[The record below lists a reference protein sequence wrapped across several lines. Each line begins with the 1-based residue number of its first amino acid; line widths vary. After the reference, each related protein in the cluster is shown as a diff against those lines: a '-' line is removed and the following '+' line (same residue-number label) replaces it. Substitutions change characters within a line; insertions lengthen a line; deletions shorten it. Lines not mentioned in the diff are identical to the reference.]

1 MVFALL
7 AIPMIGGECG
17 MHGRNAAERW
27 TVVVVP
33 HTHWD
38 RAWYLTFEQ
47 FRIRLVKLTD
57 KVIELLKS
65 DERFKCFVFDG
76 QTVVIED
83 YLEVRPERRDEIREL
98 VSSGRLLIGPWYV
111 LPDEFLVSAEAIVR
125 NLMLGH
131 KIATSMGGV
140 MKVGYIPDPFGH
152 IAQLPQILCGFG
164 IDSAIFMRG
173 VGDEGEELGSEFLWE
188 GLDGKSNVL
197 AVHQIGGYCNAVHLG
212 YVHSQDGFRVDH
224 EAGLRR
230 TVELVE
236 RLRKYARTNALLF
249 NNGCDHVEP
258 QPELPDIVNYINE
271 HWDGGELIIGSFHDY
286 LNLVRQF
293 GGHLRTY
300 RGEFRS
306 GRYQYL
312 LSGVLSSRMPLKQSN
327 WRVQTLLE
335 RYTEPLCAISWLVC
349 GQVYPSWHI
358 WYAWR
363 TLMKNHPHDDI
374 CGCSIDQVHRE
385 DMYRYSLAEQVGE
398 AIARE
403 ALSNICSHVNA
414 SSSAPSGDAR
424 AFIVFNTLPW
434 KRTEV
439 VSVRLPSDAIGTF
452 VSADG
457 KVLAAHRE
465 RLGDEAQW
473 LIKLDE
479 LPACG
484 YTTIYFL
491 AGRPKGQQM
500 ISDISV
506 GANSIENEHYRIS
519 SNGNGTLDILVKAT
533 GEIYSGVLLFEDA
546 EDAGDEYDYSPIEAT
561 QVMTTEN
568 ERAIVR
574 VRRLGA
580 VAAEMTM
587 RLNWRLPIELRGDRK
602 ARSNRTCTLPI
613 TTVVRLHS
621 GSPRIDFTTTVDN
634 RAKDH
639 RLRVLFPTGINS
651 DRAIVEGHFC
661 VLERSLKLP
670 SGEGWAQ
677 KPLPTNHQ
685 CSFVEV
691 NDGKRGFAL
700 INQGL
705 PEYEVKQTE
714 VGCVICLTLLRCV
727 GWLSRGDL
735 LTRSGHAGP
744 AIQTP
749 EAQCIGMHTF
759 KYAVM
764 IHGGDWLEALVQ
776 RYAHEFNVGA
786 LVGEW
791 HPRMEAAL
799 PPTMSFLL
807 VEPPAGVVTAIKK
820 CEWRDSLIVRF
831 YNSSNRSQDVTLR
844 PFKKP
849 TVAWLTN
856 LNEERL
862 SEGELKINEDGSVT
876 VPCAPFEIKT
886 VELVFA

>member
-1 MVFALL
+1 MVAQQ
-7 AIPMIGGECG
+7 GSTDG
-17 MHGRNAAERW
+17 W
-27 TVVVVP
+27 TVIVVP

-47 FRIRLVKLTD
+47 FRIRLVRLTD
-57 KVIELLKS
+57 KLIDLLKS
-65 DERFKCFVFDG
+65 NERFKCFVFDG

-83 YLEVRPERRDEIREL
+83 YLEIRPERADEIKEL

-111 LPDEFLVSAEAIVR
+111 LPDEFLVSAEALVR

-131 KIATSMGGV
+131 KIAASMGGV

-164 IDSAIFMRG
+164 IDSAIFTRG
-173 VGDEGEELGSEFLWE
+173 VGDEGEELGSEFWWE
-188 GLDGKSNVL
+188 GLDGKSKVL

-212 YVHSQDGFRVDH
+212 YVRSQDEFKVDYD
-224 EAGLRR
+224 AGLRR

-236 RLRKYARTNALLF
+236 RLSKYARTNALLF

-258 QPELPDIVNYINE
+258 QPELPEIVDYINE
-271 HWDGGELIIGSFHDY
+271 HWDGGKLIIGSFYDY

-293 GGHLRTY
+293 GERLKTY

-312 LSGVLSSRMPLKQSN
+312 LSGVFSSRMPLKQAN

-335 RYTEPLCAISWLVC
+335 RYAEPLCSLAWLVC
-349 GQVYPSWHI
+349 GQAYPSWHI

-398 AIARE
+398 AMVQE
-403 ALSNICSHVNA
+403 ALSSICAHVNA
-414 SSSAPSGDAR
+414 SASAPSDAAR
-424 AFIVFNTLPW
+424 AFVVFNTLPW
-434 KRTEV
+434 RRTEV
-439 VSVRLPSDAIGTF
+439 VSVRLPSDATGTF
-452 VSADG
+452 VDANG

-465 RLGDEAQW
+465 RYNGEAQW
-473 LIKLDE
+473 LIKVDE
-479 LPACG
+479 LPPCG
-484 YTTIYFL
+484 YATIYFV
-491 AGRPKGQQM
+491 AGRQRGRQM
-500 ISDISV
+500 ISDINADAS
-506 GANSIENEHYRIS
+506 SIENEHYRIS
-519 SNGNGTLDILVKAT
+519 ANANGTLDIFVKAT
-533 GEIYSGVLLFEDA
+533 GETYSGILLFEDA

-561 QVMTTEN
+561 QVLTTAN
-568 ERAIVR
+568 ERALIR
-574 VRRLGA
+574 ARRLGA
-580 VAAEMTM
+580 VAAEMTIK
-587 RLNWRLPIELRGDRK
+587 LNWRLPLELRSDRK
-602 ARSNRTCTLPI
+602 ARSNRTCIVPI

-639 RLRVLFPTGINS
+639 RLRVLFPTGIDT

-661 VLERSLKLP
+661 ILERQLKLP

-691 NDGKRGFAL
+691 NDGRRGFAV
-700 INQGL
+700 INQGI

-714 VGCVICLTLLRCV
+714 GGCVICLTLLRCV

-735 LTRSGHAGP
+735 LTRPGHAGP

-749 EAQCIGMHTF
+749 EAQCIGVHTF

-764 IHGGDWLEALVQ
+764 IHSGDWLQALVQ
-776 RYAHEFNVGA
+776 RYAHEFNVSP
-786 LVGEW
+786 LISEW
-791 HPRMEAAL
+791 RPRKEATL
-799 PPTMSFLL
+799 PSVMSFLL
-807 VEPPAGVVTAIKK
+807 VEPPSGVVTALKK

-831 YNSSNRSQDVTLR
+831 YNSSSQPQDVTLR
-844 PFKKP
+844 PFRKP
-849 TVAWLTN
+849 IGAWLTN
-856 LNEERL
+856 LNEERMD
-862 SEGELKINEDGSVT
+862 GELKINDDGSVI

-886 VELVFA
+886 VELVFS

>member
-1 MVFALL
+1 MVVQQ
-7 AIPMIGGECG
+7 GSTGK
-17 MHGRNAAERW
+17 W
-27 TVVVVP
+27 TVIVVP

-57 KVIELLKS
+57 KLIDLLKS
-65 DERFKCFVFDG
+65 NERFKCFVFDG

-83 YLEVRPERRDEIREL
+83 YLEIRPERADEIREL
-98 VSSGRLLIGPWYV
+98 VNSERLLIGPWYV
-111 LPDEFLVSAEAIVR
+111 LSDEFLVSAEALVR

-131 KIATSMGGV
+131 RIAAGMGGV

-164 IDSAIFMRG
+164 IDSAIFTRG
-173 VGDEGEELGSEFLWE
+173 IGDEGEELGSEFWWE
-188 GLDGKSNVL
+188 GLDGKSRVL

-212 YVHSQDGFRVDH
+212 YVHSQGEFKVDYD
-224 EAGLRR
+224 AGLRR

-236 RLRKYARTNALLF
+236 RLSKYARTSVLLF

-258 QPELPDIVNYINE
+258 QPELPEIVDYINE
-271 HWDGGELIIGSFHDY
+271 HWDGGKLIIGSFYDY

-293 GGHLRTY
+293 GEHLKTY
-300 RGEFRS
+300 RGEFRG

-312 LSGVLSSRMPLKQSN
+312 LSGVLSSRMPLKQAN

-335 RYTEPLCAISWLVC
+335 RYAEPLCSIAWLIC
-349 GQVYPSWHI
+349 GQAYPSWHI

-398 AIARE
+398 AMVQE
-403 ALSNICSHVNA
+403 ALSNICAHVNA
-414 SSSAPSGDAR
+414 SASAPSDDAR
-424 AFIVFNTLPW
+424 AFVVFNTLPW
-434 KRTEV
+434 RRTEV
-439 VSVRLPSDAIGTF
+439 VSVRLPSDATGAFID
-452 VSADG
+452 ANG

-465 RLGDEAQW
+465 RYDGEAQW

-479 LPACG
+479 LPPCG
-484 YTTIYFL
+484 YTTIYFV
-491 AGRPKGQQM
+491 AGRRIGRQM
-500 ISDISV
+500 ISDINAD
-506 GANSIENEHYRIS
+506 ANSIENEHYRI
-519 SNGNGTLDILVKAT
+519 NANANGTLDIFVKAT
-533 GEIYSGVLLFEDA
+533 GETYSGILLFEDA
-546 EDAGDEYDYSPIEAT
+546 EDAGDEYDYSPVEAT
-561 QVMTTEN
+561 QVLTTAN
-568 ERAIVR
+568 EKALIRA
-574 VRRLGA
+574 RRLGA
-580 VAAEMTM
+580 VAAEMTIK
-587 RLNWRLPIELRGDRK
+587 LNWRLPLELRGDRK
-602 ARSNRTCTLPI
+602 ARSDRTCIVPI

-621 GSPRIDFTTTVDN
+621 GSPRIDFTTTIDN

-639 RLRVLFPTGINS
+639 RLRVLFPTGINT

-670 SGEGWAQ
+670 SSEGWAQ

-691 NDGKRGFAL
+691 GDGKHGFAV
-700 INQGL
+700 INQGI

-714 VGCVICLTLLRCV
+714 SGCVICLTLLRCV

-735 LTRSGHAGP
+735 LTRPGHAGP

-749 EAQCIGMHTF
+749 EAQLIGVHTF

-764 IHGGDWLEALVQ
+764 IHSGDWLQASVQ
-776 RYAHEFNVGA
+776 RYAHEFNVSP
-786 LVGEW
+786 LISEW
-791 HPRMEAAL
+791 RPRKEAVL
-799 PPTMSFLL
+799 PSAMSFLS
-807 VEPPAGVVTAIKK
+807 VEPPSGVVTAIKR

-831 YNSSNRSQDVTLR
+831 YNSSNQPQDVTLR
-844 PFKKP
+844 PFGKP
-849 TVAWLTN
+849 VGAWLTN

-862 SEGELKINEDGSVT
+862 EEGEVKINEDGSVV
-876 VPCAPFEIKT
+876 VPCAPLEIKT
-886 VELVFA
+886 VELAFA